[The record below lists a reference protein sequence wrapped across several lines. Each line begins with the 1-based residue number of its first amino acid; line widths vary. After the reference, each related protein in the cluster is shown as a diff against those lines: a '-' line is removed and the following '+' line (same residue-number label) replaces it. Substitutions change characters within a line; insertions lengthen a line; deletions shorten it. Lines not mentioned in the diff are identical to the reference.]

1 MSDDGRSSDGG
12 RSWVLYT
19 IAQKGQA
26 SLPGCLDAQPQFL
39 LEFSVT
45 FKINATLAPL
55 FDWFHLYSADAVL
68 SLGTSASH
76 TGGI

>member
-1 MSDDGRSSDGG
+1 MVAEAES
-12 RSWVLYT
+12 LYT

-45 FKINATLAPL
+45 FKINATLARP
-55 FDWFHLYSADAVL
+55 FNSCHLRSAGAVL
-68 SLGTSASH
+68 SLGISASH